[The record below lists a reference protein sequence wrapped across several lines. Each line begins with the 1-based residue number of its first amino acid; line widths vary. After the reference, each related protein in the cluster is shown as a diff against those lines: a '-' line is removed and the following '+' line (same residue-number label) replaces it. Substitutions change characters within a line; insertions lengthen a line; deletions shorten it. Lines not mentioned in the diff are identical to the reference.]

1 MSVTERDW
9 YLNLSSVAKV
19 LFIRTA
25 KHSPLCEAP
34 AQKREAGFSA
44 LS

>member
-19 LFIRTA
+19 LFIST
-25 KHSPLCEAP
+25 KYSPLCEAP